1 MLTYNIWISS
11 EKMQERMVALREI
24 VQDLEPDFLIFQEIG
39 PNNLPLLEK
48 QRWFSRY
55 HLIPPKVDTMKR
67 IEVGKS
73 CAVILSRY
81 AVSNWQMHE
90 FKSVGEYRRAF
101 VAADIKVAVP
111 SMNVELVLAGTH
123 LSYDVIRSKIREE
136 QLREAIS
143 ILSLYEN
150 VCFIGDLNILDEVDG
165 VVVLPPPWFDAWLSI
180 PKNTHKKG
188 YTISD
193 NTSPFTSVRQR
204 NETSEG
210 RLDRILCKLSDFK
223 VKEMKVVGDKV
234 TKAGILPSDHF
245 RVFAVIKP
253 QQELPGGEQFLKL
266 RLIKFALRDH

>member
-90 FKSVGEYRRAF
+90 FKSVGEISPCICSSRHQG
-101 VAADIKVAVP
+101 
-111 SMNVELVLAGTH
+111 S
-123 LSYDVIRSKIREE
+123 RSI
-136 QLREAIS
+136 
-143 ILSLYEN
+143 
-150 VCFIGDLNILDEVDG
+150 
-165 VVVLPPPWFDAWLSI
+165 
-180 PKNTHKKG
+180 
-188 YTISD
+188 
-193 NTSPFTSVRQR
+193 
-204 NETSEG
+204 NE
-210 RLDRILCKLSDFK
+210 R
-223 VKEMKVVGDKV
+223 
-234 TKAGILPSDHF
+234 
-245 RVFAVIKP
+245 
-253 QQELPGGEQFLKL
+253 
-266 RLIKFALRDH
+266 